1 VTSIQDA
8 SHPTAPALVELSS
21 AEDGQE
27 ADPVNRV
34 EGFAEINL
42 ENKGWG
48 LADIAAADEVG
59 SVDDVL
65 GDAMTREE
73 ASLVGVDKRMD
84 GRL

>member
-8 SHPTAPALVELSS
+8 SHPTAPALVEPSS

-34 EGFAEINL
+34 EGFAEIDL
-42 ENKGWG
+42 ENEGWG
-48 LADIAAADEVG
+48 LADMTAADEVG
-59 SVDDVL
+59 GVDDVL
-65 GDAMTREE
+65 RDATTREE

-84 GRL
+84 ERL